1 MEAIRDYPAPTNIKE
16 VQRFLG
22 LAGWYHRFVPNF
34 SRIAEPI
41 NALKKKGCSF
51 LWSQQC
57 QQAFEHLK
65 CCLTSPPILGH
76 PDLQLPFTVYT
87 DASDTGLGAVLTQ
100 RKGTG
105 IGTSYCL
112 CQQNPEQSRDQLLS
126 HRKRVFG
133 RNLGPGEMAALPRA
147 QTFHCHHGPL
157 SATMGNVFH
166 KNHESPHPMGL
177 PTSEI

>member
-1 MEAIRDYPAPTNIKE
+1 MHWKKRMFIPLVTTMSTSLWTFEILSYLSSHSWPSWPSTAFFCLHGCQWHWFGCCADPAE
-16 VQRFLG
+16 
-22 LAGWYHRFVPNF
+22 
-34 SRIAEPI
+34 
-41 NALKKKGCSF
+41 
-51 LWSQQC
+51 
-57 QQAFEHLK
+57 
-65 CCLTSPPILGH
+65 
-76 PDLQLPFTVYT
+76 
-87 DASDTGLGAVLTQ
+87 
-100 RKGTG
+100 GTG

-177 PTSEI
+177 ATSEIWFYHWILQRKTKYSTGCSVSDSYQL